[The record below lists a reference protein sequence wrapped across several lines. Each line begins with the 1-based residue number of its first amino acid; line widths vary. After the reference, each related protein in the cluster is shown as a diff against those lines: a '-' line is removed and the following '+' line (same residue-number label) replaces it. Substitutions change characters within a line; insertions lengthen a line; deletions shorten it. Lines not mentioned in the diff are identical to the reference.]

1 MANTARLAV
10 MACLMRGGCD
20 ASTTSPGTRGYD
32 NSAANGSI
40 PSSATGHDTGLHFVL
55 GGCTSLLPI
64 VQRNSQKRLADLA
77 VLHHLGQVLCFLCAL
92 LPMLCAEPHNRCPLR
107 KRVPRVCARDQRGLA
122 VPMHD
127 RCYCSCGS
135 RPLYGT
141 SSRAAPADQPRP
153 VARPDRAAHS
163 PGSRAAG
170 CTARG
175 KAGEVLRRQL
185 LRVTVAQS
193 FMGGGY
199 RGGLVRLRIAV
210 GEEGQLLRGR
220 HGHP

>member
-141 SSRAAPADQPRP
+141 SVAPRPQISLGQLLDQIAPPTVLGHGQRVAPP
-153 VARPDRAAHS
+153 VARLAKS
-163 PGSRAAG
+163 S
-170 CTARG
+170 
-175 KAGEVLRRQL
+175 
-185 LRVTVAQS
+185 
-193 FMGGGY
+193 
-199 RGGLVRLRIAV
+199 AV
-210 GEEGQLLRGR
+210 SSSG
-220 HGHP
+220 